1 MGWHN
6 QISDGGEPTF
16 LYSVEHRDL
25 LLDDYKSKVNWDLT
39 FSAGANVGYYT
50 NGSAGFDFRM
60 GRIATPFHKHQTP
73 SLDPFNKKFQPLVKA
88 KKAESAKKDCY
99 VWLRYRA
106 NLFAYNA
113 LLQGQFRDSPVTIDS
128 DQMNRLVHEGG
139 VGVTWDISR
148 YSTLTGITP
157 DLEIFSVDE
166 AFLDV
171 THCQRLLGAPTAIA
185 REVKQVV
192 YDASGGVL
200 CSAGVSG
207 DKTTAKYAAKLQKP
221 DGLTVIPPWE
231 ARSVLAGVPVT
242 EWCGVSTGIGRYLSS
257 RGVHTC
263 QDMQHLPIGDIGQ
276 RFGNPGRR
284 IWLMTQGLD
293 PEPIHTNVPAPKS
306 IGHGKVMPPDT
317 QDIDV
322 IHTFLLH
329 MSEKVATRLRR
340 HRFRAR
346 TFFIGLR
353 ATEGWL
359 GSKYR
364 HDPPTDDGAIIMG
377 LCHRFTLEQW
387 HGEGVYQ
394 VQVTALDLRPLGD
407 QLELFAPDQQRRE
420 RLNQARDQINRRY
433 GEFALAPA
441 RRLLRSHMPNVIA
454 PVWKPFGHRET
465 ILNREKD

>member
-1 MGWHN
+1 MRPNAHTT
-6 QISDGGEPTF
+6 EPPWPRAIILVDMNAF
-16 LYSVEHRDL
+16 FCSVEQIDNPEWQGRPIG
-25 LLDDYKSKVNWDLT
+25 V
-39 FSAGANVGYYT
+39 T
-50 NGSAGFDFRM
+50 NGAVGTCIITSSYEARAFGVRTGMRVKEAQSICPGFIQVPARPERYAEVSANIMD
-60 GRIATPFHKHQTP
+60 
-73 SLDPFNKKFQPLVKA
+73 
-88 KKAESAKKDCY
+88 
-99 VWLRYRA
+99 
-106 NLFAYNA
+106 A
-113 LLQGQFRDSPVTIDS
+113 LA
-128 DQMNRLVHEGG
+128 
-139 VGVTWDISR
+139 
-148 YSTLTGITP
+148 GITP

-171 THCQRLLGAPTAIA
+171 TYCQRLLGSPEEIA

-207 DKTTAKYAAKLQKP
+207 DKTTAKYAAKLHKP

-231 ARSVLAGVPVT
+231 AKAVLSGVPVT
-242 EWCGVSTGIGRYLSS
+242 ELCGVSTGIGRYLSV
-257 RGVHTC
+257 RGVHIC
-263 QDMQHLPIGDIGQ
+263 RDMQHLPIGDIGQ

-284 IWLMTQGLD
+284 IWLMTQGMD

-317 QDIDV
+317 RDMSV
-322 IHTFLLH
+322 INTFLLH
-329 MSEKVATRLRR
+329 MSEKVAARLRR

-353 ATEGWL
+353 SAEGWL

-364 HDPPTDDGAIIMG
+364 HDPPTDDGTIIMG
-377 LCHRFTLEQW
+377 LCHRFTLKQW

-394 VQVTALDLRPLGD
+394 VQVTAIDPRPTGD
-407 QLELFAPDQQRRE
+407 QLELFAPEQKRRE

-441 RRLLRSHMPNVIA
+441 RLLLRSQMPNVIA
-454 PVWKPFGHRET
+454 PAWKPFGHRET
-465 ILNREKD
+465 ILNRKGD